1 MAKTSSLLLTAVAA
15 LALGAF
21 PALAQDAPA
30 AAAKGEVRNP
40 RIAVIDMNRVS
51 AESLLGKGYAT
62 QIEALENEIKA
73 EGTKK
78 QAELQ
83 KLDAS
88 IKALQDELDKQAS
101 LLSAEAADR
110 KRQEIVKKSRERQA
124 YLEDGQQDLARMRE
138 RAQAQAENLNNEFQ
152 VRIKPHIDAV
162 AKEKGIDIIL
172 SNQVA
177 LTVNKD
183 FDISRDVIVKADDAE
198 RSKPK
203 GAAAAPAKPAA
214 APATTPATAPA
225 TAPAPAPQA
234 PAASPTPAPTPK
246 P

>member
-1 MAKTSSLLLTAVAA
+1 MVKTSLLLTSLTA
-15 LALGAF
+15 LALTAGGPRAGAQE
-21 PALAQDAPA
+21 AAAPA
-30 AAAKGEVRNP
+30 GGPARTPK
-40 RIAVIDMNRVS
+40 IAVIDMNRIS
-51 AESLLGKGYAT
+51 AESLLGKSYAS

-83 KLDAS
+83 KLDAA
-88 IKALQDELDKQAS
+88 IKALQDDLDKQAS
-101 LLSAEAADR
+101 LLSPEAADR
-110 KRQEIVKKSRERQA
+110 KRQDIVKKSRERQA
-124 YLEDGQQDLARMRE
+124 YLEDGQQELGRMRE

-152 VRIKPHIDAV
+152 VKIKPSIDAV
-162 AKEKGIDIIL
+162 AKDKNIDIIL

-198 RSKPK
+198 RTKPK
-203 GAAAAPAKPAA
+203 SPAAAAKPATPPAA
-214 APATTPATAPA
+214 APAAPA
-225 TAPAPAPQA
+225 
-234 PAASPTPAPTPK
+234 PAPTPK

>member
-1 MAKTSSLLLTAVAA
+1 MAKTSSQLLPAVAA
-15 LALGAF
+15 LVLGAL
-21 PALAQDAPA
+21 PALAQEATPPA
-30 AAAKGEVRNP
+30 AAGKVEARSP

-51 AESLLGKGYAT
+51 AESLMGKGYAT

-83 KLDAS
+83 KLDAA

-110 KRQEIVKKSRERQA
+110 KRQDIVKKSRERQA

-152 VRIKPHIDAV
+152 VKIKPHIDAV

-183 FDISRDVIVKADDAE
+183 YDISRDVIVKADDSE
-198 RSKPK
+198 RKNPSAK
-203 GAAAAPAKPAA
+203 GASAAPAKPAA
-214 APATTPATAPA
+214 TPAASAATPPA
-225 TAPAPAPQA
+225 A
-234 PAASPTPAPTPK
+234 PAAPTPAPTPK

>member
-1 MAKTSSLLLTAVAA
+1 MAKTSSQLLPAVAA
-15 LALGAF
+15 LVLGAL
-21 PALAQDAPA
+21 PALAQEATPPA
-30 AAAKGEVRNP
+30 AAGKAEARSP

-51 AESLLGKGYAT
+51 AESLMGKGYAT

-83 KLDAS
+83 KLDAA

-138 RAQAQAENLNNEFQ
+138 RAQAQAENLNNEF
-152 VRIKPHIDAV
+152 
-162 AKEKGIDIIL
+162 
-172 SNQVA
+172 
-177 LTVNKD
+177 
-183 FDISRDVIVKADDAE
+183 
-198 RSKPK
+198 
-203 GAAAAPAKPAA
+203 
-214 APATTPATAPA
+214 
-225 TAPAPAPQA
+225 
-234 PAASPTPAPTPK
+234 
-246 P
+246 

>member
-1 MAKTSSLLLTAVAA
+1 MVKTSQLLTSLSA
-15 LALGAF
+15 LAL
-21 PALAQDAPA
+21 LAGGLPA
-30 AAAKGEVRNP
+30 AAQEAAAPAGALSRTP
-40 RIAVIDMNRVS
+40 RIAVIDMNRIS
-51 AESLLGKGYAT
+51 AESLLGKSYAS
-62 QIEALENEIKA
+62 QIEALENEIKS

-83 KLDAS
+83 KLDTA
-88 IKALQDELDKQAS
+88 IKALQDDLDKQAS
-101 LLSAEAADR
+101 LLSPEAADR

-124 YLEDGQQDLARMRE
+124 YLEDGQQELGRMRE

-152 VRIKPHIDAV
+152 VKIKPSIDAV
-162 AKEKGIDIIL
+162 AKDKNVDIIL

-198 RSKPK
+198 RTKPK
-203 GAAAAPAKPAA
+203 APAAAAKPAT
-214 APATTPATAPA
+214 PPATAPA
-225 TAPAPAPQA
+225 AGAPA
-234 PAASPTPAPTPK
+234 PAPTPK

>member
-1 MAKTSSLLLTAVAA
+1 MVKSSSQLLPAVAVLTLCA
-15 LALGAF
+15 L
-21 PALAQDAPA
+21 PAMAQEPA
-30 AAAKGEVRNP
+30 AAAVPKSP
-40 RIAVIDMNRVS
+40 RIAVIDMNRIS
-51 AESLLGKGYAT
+51 AESLMGKSYAT

-83 KLDAS
+83 KMDAA
-88 IKALQDELDKQAS
+88 IKSLQDELDKQAS

-110 KRQEIVKKSRERQA
+110 KRQDIVKKSRERQA
-124 YLEDGQQDLARMRE
+124 FLEDGQQDLARMRE

-152 VRIKPHIDAV
+152 VKIKPHIDAV

-198 RSKPK
+198 RKNPTAK
-203 GAAAAPAKPAA
+203 GASAAPPAKPAA
-214 APATTPATAPA
+214 SAAAPAAPPA
-225 TAPAPAPQA
+225 A

>member
-1 MAKTSSLLLTAVAA
+1 MAKTSSHLLPAVAL
-15 LALGAF
+15 LALGTL
-21 PALAQDAPA
+21 PALAQEAAPA
-30 AAAKGEVRNP
+30 ASKAEARSP

-88 IKALQDELDKQAS
+88 IKALQEELDKQAS

-152 VRIKPHIDAV
+152 VKIKPHIDAV
-162 AKEKGIDIIL
+162 AKEKNIDIIL

-183 FDISRDVIVKADDAE
+183 FDISREVIVKADDAE
-198 RSKPK
+198 RNKPR
-203 GAAAAPAKPAA
+203 GAASAPAKPAA
-214 APATTPATAPA
+214 PPVAPATS
-225 TAPAPAPQA
+225 APAPAAPA
-234 PAASPTPAPTPK
+234 PAAPATPTPAPTPK

>member
-1 MAKTSSLLLTAVAA
+1 MAKTSSHLLPAVAVLMWGA
-15 LALGAF
+15 L
-21 PALAQDAPA
+21 PVLAQDAPA
-30 AAAKGEVRNP
+30 VPSVAARVEARNP
-40 RIAVIDMNRVS
+40 RIAVIDMNRIS
-51 AESLLGKGYAT
+51 AESLMGKGYAT

-83 KLDAS
+83 KMDAS

-124 YLEDGQQDLARMRE
+124 FLEDGQQELARMRE

-152 VRIKPHIDAV
+152 VKIKPHIDAV
-162 AKEKGIDIIL
+162 AKEKNIDIIL
-172 SNQVA
+172 SSQVA

-183 FDISRDVIVKADDAE
+183 FDISREVIVKADDAE

-214 APATTPATAPA
+214 PAAAPATTAP
-225 TAPAPAPQA
+225 A

>member
-1 MAKTSSLLLTAVAA
+1 MAKTLSQLLPAVAV
-15 LALGAF
+15 LVLGAL
-21 PALAQDAPA
+21 PAPAQEAAPA
-30 AAAKGEVRNP
+30 AGKAEPRSP

-51 AESLLGKGYAT
+51 AESLMGKGYAT

-83 KLDAS
+83 KMDAA

-110 KRQEIVKKSRERQA
+110 KRQDIVKKSRERQA
-124 YLEDGQQDLARMRE
+124 FLEDGQQDLARMRE

-152 VRIKPHIDAV
+152 VKIKPHIDAV
-162 AKEKGIDIIL
+162 AKDKGIDIIL

-198 RSKPK
+198 RNKPK
-203 GAAAAPAKPAA
+203 GAASAPAKPAA
-214 APATTPATAPA
+214 PAGAPAGSAA
-225 TAPAPAPQA
+225 A
-234 PAASPTPAPTPK
+234 PAAAATPAPTPTPK

>member
-1 MAKTSSLLLTAVAA
+1 MAKTSSQLLPAVAA
-15 LALGAF
+15 LVLGAL

-30 AAAKGEVRNP
+30 AAPKPEARSP

-51 AESLLGKGYAT
+51 AESLMGKGYAT

-83 KLDAS
+83 KLDAA
-88 IKALQDELDKQAS
+88 IKALQDELEKQGP

-110 KRQEIVKKSRERQA
+110 KRQDVVKKSRERQA
-124 YLEDGQQDLARMRE
+124 FLEDGQQDLARMRE

-152 VRIKPHIDAV
+152 VKIKPHIDAV

-172 SNQVA
+172 SNQMA

-198 RSKPK
+198 RAKPK
-203 GAAAAPAKPAA
+203 GAAAAPKPA
-214 APATTPATAPA
+214 APATTPAAPA
-225 TAPAPAPQA
+225 
-234 PAASPTPAPTPK
+234 PTPAPTPQ